1 MLRVTV
7 LQRATPMQRR
17 RSGNEREPIERL
29 MLFAR
34 WRTSVKGMETL
45 FSVLHVV
52 AAVFIVGPMAII
64 PMTAMRAVRAGNAG
78 QVSVLAK
85 STSIFSWLSLLVVVF
100 GFGVMGMSEY
110 DISMTTPW
118 ILWLLILWAVA
129 TIINLALVVPT
140 MKKAAAALAD
150 GPSDDRSGYPAIA
163 AGSGLATILL
173 IAVVVLMVWKP

>member
-1 MLRVTV
+1 MLVA
-7 LQRATPMQRR
+7 QR
-17 RSGNEREPIERL
+17 
-29 MLFAR
+29 
-34 WRTSVKGMETL
+34 RTSVKDMETL

-64 PMTAMRAVRAGNAG
+64 PMTAMRAVRAGNG
-78 QVSVLAK
+78 SQVSVLAT

-118 ILWLLILWAVA
+118 ILWSLILWAVA
-129 TIINLALVVPT
+129 TIINLVLVVPT

-150 GPSDDRSGYPAIA
+150 GPSDDRAGYPAIA